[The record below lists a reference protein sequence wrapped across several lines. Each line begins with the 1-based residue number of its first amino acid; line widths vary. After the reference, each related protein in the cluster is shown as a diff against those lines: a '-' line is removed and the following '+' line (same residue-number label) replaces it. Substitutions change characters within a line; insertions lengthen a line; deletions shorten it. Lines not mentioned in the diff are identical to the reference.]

1 MNKTTLIIF
10 TITLLFI
17 GLIGCGNT
25 RTEVKQSNQIEL
37 DAQNIVSINLIEK
50 DQPVTTISE
59 ASSLKRFVQA
69 ITAAEYDK
77 GQLDIAPS
85 DYRTTVNMK
94 DGISYEFSFWI
105 VGSNSGLLIKSGQTG
120 HYRLSDI
127 SKKDLLDLFQSTIKE
142 DKNSPAD
149 TTNPRPPNVQVT
161 VGDEQFDAIQG
172 SYCWNDN
179 GKGVCVDMASYD
191 QLVTKQKVHP
201 KAISRDQVELKFSSA
216 PKEIE
221 VVASFPGE
229 ERPDEALSVE
239 NNSFQLAAGSGKH
252 LYIIQARWPQG
263 SASYVFEVEC
273 SVSKE

>member
-10 TITLLFI
+10 TITLPFI

-25 RTEVKQSNQIEL
+25 RTEVKQSSQIEL
-37 DAQNIVSINLIEK
+37 DAQNIVSINLIEE

-59 ASSLKRFVQA
+59 ASSLEHFVQA

-105 VGSNSGLLIKSGQTG
+105 VGSNSGLLIKSGQMG

-127 SKKDLLDLFQSTIKE
+127 SKKDLLDLFQSTVKE
-142 DKNSPAD
+142 DKISPAD
-149 TTNPRPPNVQVT
+149 TTNPQPPNVQVT
-161 VGDEQFDAIQG
+161 VGGEQFDAIQG

-191 QLVTKQKVHP
+191 QLVSKQKVHP
-201 KAISRDQVELKFSSA
+201 KATSRDQVELKFSSA
-216 PKEIE
+216 PKELE

-229 ERPDEALSVE
+229 ERPDEALSLE

-252 LYIIQARWPQG
+252 LYIIQARWPKG

>member
-1 MNKTTLIIF
+1 MNKTMLIIF

-17 GLIGCGNT
+17 GLIGCGNA
-25 RTEVKQSNQIEL
+25 RTEVKQSSQIEL
-37 DAQNIVSINLIEK
+37 DAQNIVSINLIEE

-59 ASSLKRFVQA
+59 ASSLEHFVQA

-77 GQLDIAPS
+77 AQLDIAPS

-94 DGISYEFSFWI
+94 DGTSYEFSFWI
-105 VGSNSGLLIKSGQTG
+105 VGSNSGLLIKSEQTG

-127 SKKDLLDLFQSTIKE
+127 SKKDLLDLFQSTVKE
-142 DKNSPAD
+142 DKISPAD
-149 TTNPRPPNVQVT
+149 TTNPQPPSVQVT
-161 VGDEQFDAIQG
+161 VGGEQFDAIQG

-191 QLVTKQKVHP
+191 QLVSKQKVHP
-201 KAISRDQVELKFSSA
+201 KATSRDQIKLKFSSA

-221 VVASFPGE
+221 VIASFPGE

>member
-37 DAQNIVSINLIEK
+37 DAQNIVSINLIEE

-59 ASSLKRFVQA
+59 ASSLEHFVQA

-77 GQLDIAPS
+77 AQLDIAPS

-105 VGSNSGLLIKSGQTG
+105 VGSNSGLLIKSGQMG

-127 SKKDLLDLFQSTIKE
+127 SKKDLLDLFQSTVKE

-161 VGDEQFDAIQG
+161 VGDEQFAAIQG

-179 GKGVCVDMASYD
+179 GKGVCVDMVTYD

-273 SVSKE
+273 SASKE

>member
-25 RTEVKQSNQIEL
+25 RTEVKQSSQIEL
-37 DAQNIVSINLIEK
+37 DAQNIVSINLIEE

-59 ASSLKRFVQA
+59 ASSLEHFVQV

-105 VGSNSGLLIKSGQTG
+105 VGSNSGLLIKSGQMG

-127 SKKDLLDLFQSTIKE
+127 SKKDLLDLFQSTVKE
-142 DKNSPAD
+142 DKISPAD

-161 VGDEQFDAIQG
+161 VGGEQFDAIQG

-191 QLVTKQKVHP
+191 QLVSKQKIHP
-201 KAISRDQVELKFSSA
+201 KAISRDQVELKFSYA

-273 SVSKE
+273 SASKE

>member
-25 RTEVKQSNQIEL
+25 GNEVKQAGQIEL
-37 DAQNIVSINLIEK
+37 DAQNIASINLIEK
-50 DQPVTTISE
+50 DQPVSTISE
-59 ASSLKRFVQA
+59 ASSFERFVQA
-69 ITAAEYDK
+69 INTAEYDR
-77 GQLDIAPS
+77 GQLDVAPS

-94 DGISYEFSFWI
+94 DSISYEFNFWI
-105 VGSNSGLLIKSGQTG
+105 VGSNSGLLIKSGQMG
-120 HYRLSDI
+120 HYRLSDT
-127 SKKDLLDLFQSTIKE
+127 SKKDLLDLFQAALKK
-142 DKNSPAD
+142 DKNSPED
-149 TTNPRPPNVQVT
+149 TAKAQHPSLQVT
-161 VGDEQFDAIQG
+161 VGGEQFDAIQG
-172 SYCWNDN
+172 TYCWNDN

-239 NNSFQLAAGSGKH
+239 KNSFQLAAGSGRH
-252 LYIIQARWPQG
+252 LYIIQARWTQG
-263 SASYVFEVEC
+263 SASYVFEVEGL
-273 SVSKE
+273 VSKK

>member
-1 MNKTTLIIF
+1 MNKTMLIIF

-17 GLIGCGNT
+17 GLIGCGNA
-25 RTEVKQSNQIEL
+25 RTEVKQSSQIEL
-37 DAQNIVSINLIEK
+37 DAQNIVSINLIEE

-59 ASSLKRFVQA
+59 ASSLEHFVQA

-77 GQLDIAPS
+77 AQLDIAPS

-105 VGSNSGLLIKSGQTG
+105 VGSNSGLLIKSEQTG

-127 SKKDLLDLFQSTIKE
+127 SKKDLLDLFQSTVKE
-142 DKNSPAD
+142 DKISPAD
-149 TTNPRPPNVQVT
+149 TTNPQPPNVQVT
-161 VGDEQFDAIQG
+161 VGGEQFAAIQG

-201 KAISRDQVELKFSSA
+201 KATSRDQVELKFSSA
-216 PKEIE
+216 PKELE

-273 SVSKE
+273 SASKE

>member
-1 MNKTTLIIF
+1 MNKTALIIF
-10 TITLLFI
+10 TITLLFM
-17 GLIGCGNT
+17 GLISCGSAG
-25 RTEVKQSNQIEL
+25 TEVRQEGQIEL

-50 DQPVTTISE
+50 DQPVATISE
-59 ASSLKRFVQA
+59 ASVFKRFVQA

-77 GQLDIAPS
+77 GQLDIAPN

-105 VGSNSGLLIKSGQTG
+105 VGSNSGLLIKSGQMG
-120 HYRLSDI
+120 HYRLSDT
-127 SKKDLLDLFQSTIKE
+127 SKKDLLDLFQSTVKE
-142 DKNSPAD
+142 DKNSPTD
-149 TTNPRPPNVQVT
+149 TTNPQPPNVQVT
-161 VGDEQFDAIQG
+161 VGGEQFDAIQG

-191 QLVTKQKVHP
+191 QLVSTQKVHP

-221 VVASFPGE
+221 VIASFPGE

-239 NNSFQLAAGSGKH
+239 KNRFQLAAGSGKH
-252 LYIIQARWPQG
+252 LYIIQARWSQG

-273 SVSKE
+273 SVSKK

>member
-17 GLIGCGNT
+17 GLIGCGTT
-25 RTEVKQSNQIEL
+25 RTEVKQSSQIEL
-37 DAQNIVSINLIEK
+37 DAQNIVSINLIEE

-59 ASSLKRFVQA
+59 ASSLERFVQA

-127 SKKDLLDLFQSTIKE
+127 SKKICWTYSNRLLKKIRFLQQTLLTHSPLTFKLLLVV
-142 DKNSPAD
+142 NSLMPFKALIAGM
-149 TTNPRPPNVQVT
+149 T
-161 VGDEQFDAIQG
+161 
-172 SYCWNDN
+172 
-179 GKGVCVDMASYD
+179 MA
-191 QLVTKQKVHP
+191 
-201 KAISRDQVELKFSSA
+201 KA
-216 PKEIE
+216 
-221 VVASFPGE
+221 
-229 ERPDEALSVE
+229 SV
-239 NNSFQLAAGSGKH
+239 
-252 LYIIQARWPQG
+252 
-263 SASYVFEVEC
+263 
-273 SVSKE
+273 

>member
-10 TITLLFI
+10 TITMLFI

-25 RTEVKQSNQIEL
+25 RTEVKQTSQIAL

-59 ASSLKRFVQA
+59 ASSLERLVQA
-69 ITAAEYDK
+69 ITTAEYDK

-85 DYRTTVNMK
+85 DYRTTINMK

-105 VGSNSGLLIKSGQTG
+105 VGSNSGLLIKSGQMG

-127 SKKDLLDLFQSTIKE
+127 SKKDLLDLFQSTVKE

-149 TTNPRPPNVQVT
+149 LTNPQPPNVQIT
-161 VGDEQFDAIQG
+161 VGGEQFDAIQG
-172 SYCWNDN
+172 SYCW
-179 GKGVCVDMASYD
+179 KGVCVDMASYD

-201 KAISRDQVELKFSSA
+201 KAISGDQVELKFSSA

-239 NNSFQLAAGSGKH
+239 NNSFQLTAGSGKH
-252 LYIIQARWPQG
+252 LYIIQARWAQG

-273 SVSKE
+273 YVRKE